1 MYEKASLKSNMYL
14 FIIRLLARAT
24 EDIFWKEKKE
34 DGDQG
39 FKSSEKKTIHIKM
52 QKMSLYSTTSF
63 KEYGTH
69 LQKDLNKQRCW

>member
-1 MYEKASLKSNMYL
+1 MYL

-39 FKSSEKKTIHIKM
+39 FKSSEKN
-52 QKMSLYSTTSF
+52 YS
-63 KEYGTH
+63 Y
-69 LQKDLNKQRCW
+69 KDVENVLVQYNEFQRIWNAFTERFE

>member
-39 FKSSEKKTIHIKM
+39 FKSSEKKN
-52 QKMSLYSTTSF
+52 YS
-63 KEYGTH
+63 Y
-69 LQKDLNKQRCW
+69 KDVENVLVQYNEFQRIWNAFTERFE